1 MEGFKK
7 LPKMQ
12 SFKTGGSV
20 KAMCYGGKMK
30 NGGHAEKKEMKAD
43 VAQDKALVKKGVRQH
58 EGALHKGSPKTELKL
73 KTGGRVKK
81 EAGNVKKF
89 DKASGQYGAKKTA
102 EDKKAIKEAKLFKP
116 AKFKNGGKA
125 CYNEG
130 GSLKPVDGSDNPGL
144 AKLPTNVRNK
154 MGYMRKGGDVSE
166 AGKKSGD
173 KDATVKTKMCSSK
186 ASTKSAAMKKGGKVK
201 KFNEGRS
208 VDVKDPQALTDK
220 IAREENAADRELVM
234 KPLRALKDM
243 AVGAAK
249 KLSGQG
255 AVYDKERQDVSN
267 INKKKGGK
275 IKKYADGGSVF
286 SDDETQWL
294 GGADRTDPI
303 ILARMRAALGPKKP
317 AVMPQGSYMPNANPA
332 MDNRDVGMV
341 EGIKPQGA
349 YIPNANP
356 IMDNRDVGM
365 TARRPAPR
373 PAPRPMPSAPVRPET
388 SADLD
393 PYGTT
398 RKETSADLDPY
409 GNAGTPKPYIDI
421 PQRAAGMQQFK
432 QDATSPA
439 GDFWNW
445 LTTNSYKNQRNKRRG

>member
-20 KAMCYGGKMK
+20 KAKAMCYGGKMK
-30 NGGHAEKKEMKAD
+30 NGGHAEEKEMKAD
-43 VAQDKALVKKGVRQH
+43 LAQDKAIVKKGVRQH

-73 KTGGRVKK
+73 KTGGRTKK
-81 EAGNVKKF
+81 AAGTVKKF
-89 DKASGQYGAKKTA
+89 KAGGNVSNIYEAKKKSG
-102 EDKKAIKEAKLFKP
+102 DLDAIKKVKQITPTKANAPSAAGKGDNTS
-116 AKFKNGGKA
+116 AKFKNGGK
-125 CYNEG
+125 
-130 GSLKPVDGSDNPGL
+130 
-144 AKLPTNVRNK
+144 
-154 MGYMRKGGDVSE
+154 
-166 AGKKSGD
+166 SGD
-173 KDATVKTKMCSSK
+173 KDPTVKTKMCSSK

-220 IAREENAADRELVM
+220 IAREENTADRELVM

-255 AVYDKERQDVSN
+255 AVTDKERQDVSN

-275 IKKYADGGSVF
+275 VKKYADGGAVF

-303 ILARMRAALGPKKP
+303 ILARMRQALGPKKP

-332 MDNRDVGMV
+332 MDNRDVGMTQSV
-341 EGIKPQGA
+341 KPQGA

-356 IMDNRDVGM
+356 MMDNRDVGM
-365 TARRPAPR
+365 AARRPAPR
-373 PAPRPMPSAPVRPET
+373 PTPRTMPNAPVRPET

-398 RKETSADLDPY
+398 RKETAADLDPY
-409 GNAGTPKPYIDI
+409 SMANKPAPYVDI
-421 PQRAAGMQQFK
+421 PQRAAGMQQFN
-432 QDATSPA
+432 QEATSPA
-439 GDFWNW
+439 NDFWRW
-445 LTTNSYKNQRNKRRG
+445 LSTNSYKNQRNKRRG